1 MRWAVQ
7 EAHRRT
13 ARLCVVHALSQRHSG
28 AFQRANPAFVAEER
42 RAADDVLG
50 SAVRQARAL
59 AGDVDVH
66 PVLEAGRPSV
76 VLLRRAAA
84 ADLVVLGSKG
94 RGGFAGLL
102 LGSTSL
108 QVAMH
113 ASCPVVVLRGPC
125 SGAGPASGR
134 IVVGADGSPTSD
146 SALRFAFTWAQRH
159 GRGLTVV
166 RAWGSPAIFVDVPGS
181 AKWDQVEKE
190 EQAALSET
198 LVPWRDRY
206 PEVDVLEK
214 SVLGNAAALLV
225 GRVGDSRAPRGGQPR
240 PRRVRRSPARLGQPR
255 RPAPRPLSRRRGAA
269 LTTRLAHVCSA
280 AASSRSM
287 SAVVDRERGD

>member
-1 MRWAVQ
+1 MPPTTSSAPPFDRPARWPATSTSTPCSRS
-7 EAHRRT
+7 AGRRW
-13 ARLCVVHALSQRHSG
+13 CCSGGQRPPTSSYW
-28 AFQRANPAFVAEER
+28 AR
-42 RAADDVLG
+42 RAGAASPACCWVRRPCRWRCTRPARSSC
-50 SAVRQARAL
+50 SAA
-59 AGDVDVH
+59 
-66 PVLEAGRPSV
+66 P
-76 VLLRRAAA
+76 AA
-84 ADLVVLGSKG
+84 
-94 RGGFAGLL
+94 
-102 LGSTSL
+102 
-108 QVAMH
+108 
-113 ASCPVVVLRGPC
+113 
-125 SGAGPASGR
+125 GAGPASGR

-181 AKWDQVEKE
+181 AKWEQVEKE

-255 RPAPRPLSRRRGAA
+255 RPAPRPLSGRRGTA
-269 LTTRLAHVCSA
+269 LTTGRRLTSA
-280 AASSRSM
+280 PRRRARARCRPS
-287 SAVVDRERGD
+287 

>member
-1 MRWAVQ
+1 MDRGTAPGAVVVGVDGSAADTAAVRWAAE
-7 EAHRRT
+7 EAHRRP

-28 AFQRANPAFVAEER
+28 AFHRANPAFVAEER

-50 SAVRQARAL
+50 SAVRQAHAL

-66 PVLEAGRPSV
+66 PVLEVGPPAV
-76 VLLRRAAA
+76 VLLLQAAA

-113 ASCPVVVLRGPC
+113 ASCPVVVLRHPC
-125 SGAGPASGR
+125 TGAGPASGR
-134 IVVGADGSPTSD
+134 IVVGADGSPSSE
-146 SALRFAFTWAQRH
+146 SALRFAFTRARRY

-166 RAWGSPAIFVDVPGS
+166 RAWGSTAVFVDVPGS
-181 AKWDQVEKE
+181 AKWEQVEKE
-190 EQAALSET
+190 EQATLSEA

-206 PEVDVLEK
+206 PGVDVLEK

-225 GRVGDSRAPRGGQPR
+225 DE
-240 PRRVRRSPARLGQPR
+240 
-255 RPAPRPLSRRRGAA
+255 
-269 LTTRLAHVCSA
+269 SA
-280 AASSRSM
+280 AAELLVVGSRGRGGFAGLLLGSV
-287 SAVVDRERGD
+287 SHAVLHHAHCPVAVVRR

>member
-1 MRWAVQ
+1 MDRGIAPGAVVVGVDGSAADTAAVRWAVQ
-7 EAHRRT
+7 EAHRRP

-28 AFQRANPAFVAEER
+28 AFHRANPAFVAEER

-66 PVLEAGRPSV
+66 PVLEAGRPAV

-125 SGAGPASGR
+125 AGAGPASGR

-146 SALRFAFTWAQRH
+146 SALRFAFTRAQRH

-181 AKWDQVEKE
+181 AKWEQVEKE
-190 EQAALSET
+190 EQAALSEA

-225 GRVGDSRAPRGGQPR
+225 DE
-240 PRRVRRSPARLGQPR
+240 
-255 RPAPRPLSRRRGAA
+255 
-269 LTTRLAHVCSA
+269 SA
-280 AASSRSM
+280 AAELLVVGSRGRGGFGGLLLGSV
-287 SAVVDRERGD
+287 SHAALHHAHCPVAVVRR